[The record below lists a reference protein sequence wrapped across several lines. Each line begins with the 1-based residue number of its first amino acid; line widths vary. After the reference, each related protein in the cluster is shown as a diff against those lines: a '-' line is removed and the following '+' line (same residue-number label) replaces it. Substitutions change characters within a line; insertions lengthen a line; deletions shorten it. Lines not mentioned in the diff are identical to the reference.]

1 MNTALQLFENNGYE
15 SISISKIALTAGIS
29 KGLMYN
35 YFPSK
40 VALFFFNLLTQSI
53 PNSWR

>member
-15 SISISKIALTAGIS
+15 STSISKIALTAGVS

-40 VALFFFNLLTQSI
+40 VALFFFNLPTQSI